1 MLDVKK
7 LFTKI
12 LEAIKPLR
20 WEIITSGTANMND
33 YKTEGRYYF
42 SQGVT
47 LSNTP
52 NGAVNGW
59 LQVLPSNGTI
69 VKQIWYRHGSANG
82 SPPTYTDFYER
93 VYSGSSWFAWE
104 RITTASELAGYVPT
118 SRTVNGHALT
128 GNISVVPSD
137 LNLDFG
143 SDIATVG
150 YYLTAANYPYIR
162 LTDTSGNLYQIV
174 ITATGLRYE
183 TRASGG
189 SWVTKWTK

>member
-20 WEIITSGTANMND
+20 WQIMTSGNADMND

-59 LQVLPSNGTI
+59 LQVLPTNTGA
-69 VKQIWYRHGSANG
+69 VKQIWYRQGSANG
-82 SPPTYTDFYER
+82 KPPTYTEVYER
-93 VYSGSSWFAWE
+93 VYGNGAWLAWE
-104 RITTASELAGYVPT
+104 RITTATQLANYVPT

-128 GNISVVPSD
+128 GNVNVTLGD
-137 LNLDFG
+137 LKLAMSSSMNQMGF
-143 SDIATVG
+143 
-150 YYLTAANYPYIR
+150 YMAASGYPYLR
-162 LTDTSGNLYQIV
+162 WTDSSGNLYQIV
-174 ITATGLRYE
+174 VTATGLRYE
-183 TRASGG
+183 TQASGG

>member
-20 WEIITSGTANMND
+20 WQIMTSGNADMND

-69 VKQIWYRHGSANG
+69 VKQIWYRQGSTGG
-82 SPPTYTDFYER
+82 SPPTYTEFYER
-93 VYSGSSWFAWE
+93 VYSGTSWFAWE
-104 RITTASELAGYVPT
+104 RIATASQLAGYVPT

-128 GNISVVPSD
+128 GDINVTPSD
-137 LNLDFG
+137 LHLEIGN
-143 SDIATVG
+143 TVNKMG
-150 YYLTAANYPYIR
+150 FHLTAANYPYIR
-162 LTDTSGNLYQIV
+162 WTDTSGNNHQILV
-174 ITATGLRYE
+174 TATGLRYE
-183 TRASGG
+183 TQASGG